1 MFCIKEKQITQIVR
15 IQVMLLK
22 PTLSATLEG
31 SPRFERTQSSTDGF
45 RSPGACQPWVILKL
59 TQHPW
64 PWTLAGIMVQECA
77 TGERMPSDPTFSRAA
92 QAKSLQAQRVQE
104 GHRAHTP
111 SSPSPWDPEIHVLA
125 HMTQYPLSGNRGI
138 SSQLPC
144 LHPVSKGDLWG
155 HAKASVSGAIGLL
168 HIQILTSCINRVIWL
183 KRYSV
188 EPILF
193 QLYHPGPIIN

>member
-31 SPRFERTQSSTDGF
+31 SPRFERSQSSIDGF

-77 TGERMPSDPTFSRAA
+77 TGERMPSDSHLLQGSPGEVTASSESSRGS
-92 QAKSLQAQRVQE
+92 QGTHPFQSL
-104 GHRAHTP
+104 
-111 SSPSPWDPEIHVLA
+111 
-125 HMTQYPLSGNRGI
+125 PLGSWN
-138 SSQLPC
+138 PC
-144 LHPVSKGDLWG
+144 ACPHDPVSSFWEQG
-155 HAKASVSGAIGLL
+155 HLVTAAMPPPSI
-168 HIQILTSCINRVIWL
+168 
-183 KRYSV
+183 
-188 EPILF
+188 
-193 QLYHPGPIIN
+193 